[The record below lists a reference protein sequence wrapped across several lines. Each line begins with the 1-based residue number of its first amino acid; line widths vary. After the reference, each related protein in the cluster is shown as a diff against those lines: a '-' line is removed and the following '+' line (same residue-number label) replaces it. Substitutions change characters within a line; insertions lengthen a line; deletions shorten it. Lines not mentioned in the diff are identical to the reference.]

1 MRTISK
7 LIRSLVDLAPDDGVQ
22 EHPAAGLGIIR
33 SSGATL
39 PAPVLYRPTVCFVAQ
54 GAKEVKLDDRYIR
67 YDASNFLL
75 GALDV
80 PVLGAVVEASPDR
93 PFLCV
98 RMDLDLRMVA
108 ELVAQA
114 PVHDEVHD
122 EVHGEVHGEAPSAE
136 GLTLGATTPEL
147 VDAFARLV
155 ALLKSPCDREV
166 LAPLVSRE
174 IVWRI
179 LASPSGDA
187 LRQICM
193 ADSRLANVQRSIKLL
208 GDEYRRSVTIEELAA
223 AAGMSA
229 SSFHHH
235 FKSVVGTTP
244 VRYRAQLRLMEA
256 QRLMLVEGYDA
267 ARAGFAVGYGSPSQF
282 NREYAR
288 LYGAPPAKDVAR
300 IREGAGAG
308 HAAPQ
313 SQLTG

>member
-7 LIRSLVDLAPDDGVQ
+7 LIRSLVDLAPEDGVQ

-33 SSGATL
+33 SSVATL
-39 PAPVLYRPTVCFVAQ
+39 PAPVLYRPTLCFVAQ

-114 PVHDEVHD
+114 PVRDEVQ
-122 EVHGEVHGEAPSAE
+122 GEVHGAE

-155 ALLKSPCDREV
+155 ALLESPCDREV

-193 ADSRLANVQRSIKLL
+193 ADSRLASVQRAIRLL
-208 GDEYRRSVTIEELAA
+208 GDEYRRSITIEELAA

-244 VRYRAQLRLMEA
+244 VKYRAQLRLMEA
-256 QRLMLVEGYDA
+256 QRLMLVEGHDA
-267 ARAGFAVGYGSPSQF
+267 ARAGFAVGYASPSQF

-300 IREGAGAG
+300 IRDGAGAG
-308 HAAPQ
+308 PTAPQ
-313 SQLTG
+313 PELTG